1 MLRAVLLD
9 VDGTLVRSN
18 DAHAEAWSR
27 AFRAYGYDVSPA
39 KVRGWIGM
47 GGDKIL
53 RQVDPELTSESGLGK
68 AIEQLRPQIFLGEYV
83 ARLESTNGARALL
96 ERIHAAELLRVVA
109 TSAKEEEL
117 WPVLKAAG
125 IQDEIDLA
133 TTSDDADRSKPD
145 PDIVVAALCKASCAK
160 SEAIY
165 LGDTPYDITAAHAA
179 GLSVIAL
186 TCGGWDRAALAQA
199 DAVYEDPADLLEHFG
214 SWESAALVER

>member
-39 KVRGWIGM
+39 RVRGWIGM

-96 ERIHAAELLRVVA
+96 ERIHAAKLLRVVA

-145 PDIVVAALCKASCAK
+145 PDIVGAAL
-160 SEAIY
+160 
-165 LGDTPYDITAAHAA
+165 
-179 GLSVIAL
+179 
-186 TCGGWDRAALAQA
+186 
-199 DAVYEDPADLLEHFG
+199 
-214 SWESAALVER
+214 